1 MTVRDLIEMLEEFD
15 EDMEVCI
22 GMMQRYGSDF
32 AMDICDDVEIH
43 KINSFYGDNYKAV
56 VLTEGSQIGTVKY
69 DDEDED
75 EEEE

>member
-1 MTVRDLIEMLEEFD
+1 MTVRELIEMLEEFD

-22 GMMQRYGSDF
+22 GMMQKYGSDF

-43 KINSFYGDNYKAV
+43 QIHSFYGDDYKAV
-56 VLTEGSQIGTVKY
+56 VITEGSQMGVVNY
-69 DDEDED
+69 DDKD